1 MKTKPTKNNK
11 QTVHKKTTTSYI
23 SLPHSL
29 SEAIQS
35 LNLSK
40 TDKSHCYKFVGI
52 LLRDSLDEHGDLVS
66 FTPKPQ
72 KYIIKSF
79 DNSYHVWLHELLNNQ
94 IVVRSDYYSH
104 EEGIC
109 YDYKVSP
116 SFFLEDDSSSTLC
129 IYKSCKPLISL
140 GYKDIIKGINKES
153 NTLYNWFAD
162 DMETLVIDYNKL
174 ESILKDKL
182 ENLSIDQFEVDYQIQ
197 AKSVQLTITC
207 GKKTKSFYTRTT
219 NAIAMA
225 HRQDKSLI
233 NDEGKYKIDTIE
245 GFIQKKRQAINFYY
259 QNSITRLK
267 KKNYTASRNETN
279 NRLDTNLTNMS
290 SLLVDEICFQNN
302 LMQLDLASSQF
313 CLFSNHLTHKLTTDD
328 FIRFKT
334 LSSSGNLYASIQQEL
349 GLKSLEEAKNAM
361 FEILFSARNNKTTY
375 KSKLKEVFPSVVAW
389 IDEYKKV
396 HGDNQFSIMLQQIE
410 SDLFIDKILKRV
422 KKLKY
427 FCLTKHDSLIIRR
440 SDHEAI
446 LSIVK
451 EEFEKIGLEYTL
463 KITNLYGINEEHK
476 ISSNQQQQIEEEVVQ
491 EQEVI
496 DDEINIHEL
505 TAIDIRDLG
514 YTAIE
519 FKTSFGQVV
528 YIPKVF
534 ERYWNDIQSKL
545 GLMNRLSKESDQI
558 GFDIELRR
566 IVQNLVDSN
575 CIV

>member
-1 MKTKPTKNNK
+1 MKTKSTKNNK
-11 QTVHKKTTTSYI
+11 QLVHKKTTTSYI
-23 SLPHSL
+23 SLPQSL
-29 SEAIQS
+29 SEAILS

-79 DNSYHVWLHELLNNQ
+79 DNSYNVWLNELLNNQ
-94 IVVRSDYYSH
+94 IVIRSYYYSH

-116 SFFLEDDSSSTLC
+116 SFFLEDSSSTLC
-129 IYKSCKPLISL
+129 IYKSCKPLISM
-140 GYKDIIKGINKES
+140 GYKDIIKGINKET

-162 DMETLVIDYNKL
+162 DMDSFVTDYNKL

-182 ENLSIDQFEVDYQIQ
+182 DNLSIDQFEVDYQIQ
-197 AKSVQLTITC
+197 AKSVQLTITHS
-207 GKKTKSFYTRTT
+207 KKTKSFYTSTT

-225 HRQDKSLI
+225 HKQGKSLI

-267 KKNYTASRNETN
+267 NKNYTASRNETN

-290 SLLVDEICFQNN
+290 SLLVDEICLQNN

-313 CLFSNHLTHKLTTDD
+313 CLFSNHLTHKLATDD

-349 GLKSLEEAKNAM
+349 GLKSVKEAKNAM
-361 FEILFSARNNKTTY
+361 FEILFSARNNKTLF

-389 IDEYKKV
+389 IDEYKKA

-410 SDLFIDKILKRV
+410 SDLFIDRILKRV

-440 SDHEAI
+440 SDYEAI

-463 KITNLYGINEEHK
+463 KITNLYGVNEEHK

-491 EQEVI
+491 EQALKN
-496 DDEINIHEL
+496 DGINIHEL

-514 YTAIE
+514 YTDIE

-528 YIPKVF
+528 YVPRVF
-534 ERYWNDIQSKL
+534 EKYWNDIQSKL

-566 IVQNLVDSN
+566 IVQNSVNIES
-575 CIV
+575 IV

>member
-11 QTVHKKTTTSYI
+11 QLVHKKTTTSYI
-23 SLPHSL
+23 SLPQSL

-79 DNSYHVWLHELLNNQ
+79 DNSYHLWLYELLNNH
-94 IVVRSDYYSH
+94 IVIRSDYYSH

-116 SFFLEDDSSSTLC
+116 SFFLEEGLSSTLC

-140 GYKDIIKGINKES
+140 GYKDIIKGINHET

-162 DMETLVIDYNKL
+162 DMDSLVIDYNKL

-182 ENLSIDQFEVDYQIQ
+182 DNLSIDQFEVDYQIQ
-197 AKSVQLTITC
+197 AKSVQLTITY
-207 GKKTKSFYTRTT
+207 GKKTKSFYTSTT

-225 HRQDKSLI
+225 HEQGKSLI
-233 NDEGKYKIDTIE
+233 NDEGKYKIDTTE

-267 KKNYTASRNETN
+267 NKNYTASRNETN

-313 CLFSNHLTHKLTTDD
+313 CLFSNHLTHKLATDD

-349 GLKSLEEAKNAM
+349 GLKSVKEAKNAM
-361 FEILFSARNNKTTY
+361 FEILFSARNNKTLF

-389 IDEYKKV
+389 IDEYKKAN
-396 HGDNQFSIMLQQIE
+396 GDNQFSIMLQQIE
-410 SDLFIDKILKRV
+410 SDLFIDRILKRV

-440 SDHEAI
+440 SDYEAI

-463 KITNLYGINEEHK
+463 KITNLYGVNEEHK
-476 ISSNQQQQIEEEVVQ
+476 ISSNQQQQIEEEV
-491 EQEVI
+491 EQELALKHY
-496 DDEINIHEL
+496 DINLHEL
-505 TAIDIRDLG
+505 TAIDIRDYG
-514 YTAIE
+514 YTNIE

-528 YIPKVF
+528 YVPRVF
-534 ERYWNDIQSKL
+534 QKYWSSVKSKL
-545 GLMNRLSKESDQI
+545 GLMNRLSREGSQLV
-558 GFDIELRR
+558 FDIELRK
-566 IVQNLVDSN
+566 IVQNIFDTDCV
-575 CIV
+575 V

>member
-11 QTVHKKTTTSYI
+11 QLVHKKTTTSYI
-23 SLPHSL
+23 SLPQSL
-29 SEAIQS
+29 TEAIQN

-52 LLRDSLDEHGDLVS
+52 LLCDSLDEHGDLVS

-79 DNSYHVWLHELLNNQ
+79 DNSYHLWLYELLNNH
-94 IVVRSDYYSH
+94 IVIRSDYYSH

-109 YDYKVSP
+109 YDYKVFP
-116 SFFLEDDSSSTLC
+116 SFFLEDSSSTLC

-140 GYKDIIKGINKES
+140 GYKDIVKGINLET

-162 DMETLVIDYNKL
+162 DMDSFVTDYNKL

-182 ENLSIDQFEVDYQIQ
+182 DNLSINQFEVDYQIQ
-197 AKSVQLTITC
+197 AKSVQLTITHS
-207 GKKTKSFYTRTT
+207 KKTKSFYTSTT

-225 HRQDKSLI
+225 HKQGKSLI

-267 KKNYTASRNETN
+267 NKNYTASRNETN

-290 SLLVDEICFQNN
+290 SLLVDEICLQNN

-313 CLFSNHLTHKLTTDD
+313 CLFSNHLTHKLATDD

-349 GLKSLEEAKNAM
+349 GLKSVKEAKNAM
-361 FEILFSARNNKTTY
+361 FEILFSARNNKTLF

-389 IDEYKKV
+389 IDEYKKA

-410 SDLFIDKILKRV
+410 SDLFIDRILKRV

-440 SDHEAI
+440 SDYEAI

-463 KITNLYGINEEHK
+463 KITNLYGVNEEHK

-491 EQEVI
+491 EQALKN
-496 DDEINIHEL
+496 DGINIHEL

-514 YTAIE
+514 YTDIE

-528 YIPKVF
+528 YVPRVF
-534 ERYWNDIQSKL
+534 EKYWNDIQSKL

-566 IVQNLVDSN
+566 IVQNSVNIES
-575 CIV
+575 IV

>member
-11 QTVHKKTTTSYI
+11 QLVHKKTTTSYI
-23 SLPHSL
+23 SLPQSL

-35 LNLSK
+35 LSLSK
-40 TDKSHCYKFVGI
+40 TDKSHCYKLVGI

-79 DNSYHVWLHELLNNQ
+79 DNSYHVWLHELLNNH
-94 IVVRSDYYSH
+94 IVIRSDYYSH

-109 YDYKVSP
+109 YDYQVST
-116 SFFLEDDSSSTLC
+116 SFFLEDGLSSTLC

-140 GYKDIIKGINKES
+140 GYKDIIKGINHES

-162 DMETLVIDYNKL
+162 DMDSLVIDYNKL

-197 AKSVQLTITC
+197 AKSVQLTTTHS
-207 GKKTKSFYTRTT
+207 KKTKRFYTSTT
-219 NAIAMA
+219 NAIDMA
-225 HRQDKSLI
+225 HKQGKSLI

-267 KKNYTASRNETN
+267 NKNYTASRNETN
-279 NRLDTNLTNMS
+279 KRLDTNLTNMS
-290 SLLVDEICFQNN
+290 SLLVDEICLQNN

-313 CLFSNHLTHKLTTDD
+313 CLFSNHLTQKLATDD

-334 LSSSGNLYASIQQEL
+334 LSSSGNLYASIQQVL
-349 GLKSLEEAKNAM
+349 GLKSVKEAKNAM
-361 FEILFSARNNKTTY
+361 FEILFSARNNKTLF

-389 IDEYKKV
+389 IDEYKKA

-410 SDLFIDKILKRV
+410 SDLFIDRILKRV

-440 SDHEAI
+440 SDYEAI

-463 KITNLYGINEEHK
+463 KITNLYGVNEEHK
-476 ISSNQQQQIEEEVVQ
+476 ISWNQQQQIEEEVVQ

-496 DDEINIHEL
+496 DDVININEL

-514 YTAIE
+514 YTDIE

-528 YIPKVF
+528 YVPRVF
-534 ERYWNDIQSKL
+534 QKYWSNVKSKL
-545 GLMNRLSKESDQI
+545 GLMNRLSREGSQL
-558 GFDIELRR
+558 GFDIELRK
-566 IVQNLVDSN
+566 IVQNIVDTD
-575 CIV
+575 CVV

>member
-1 MKTKPTKNNK
+1 
-11 QTVHKKTTTSYI
+11 
-23 SLPHSL
+23 LPQSL

-52 LLRDSLDEHGDLVS
+52 LLRDSLDEHGDLIS
-66 FTPKPQ
+66 LTPKPQ

-79 DNSYHVWLHELLNNQ
+79 DNSYHIWLHELLNNK
-94 IVVRSDYYSH
+94 IVIRSDYYSH
-104 EEGIC
+104 VEGIC
-109 YDYKVSP
+109 YDYKVFP
-116 SFFLEDDSSSTLC
+116 SFFLEEDSSSTLC

-140 GYKDIIKGINKES
+140 GYKDIIKGINHET
-153 NTLYNWFAD
+153 NTMYNWFAD
-162 DMETLVIDYNKL
+162 DMDSLVIDYNKL
-174 ESILKDKL
+174 ETILKDKL

-197 AKSVQLTITC
+197 AKSVQLTITY
-207 GKKTKSFYTRTT
+207 GKKTKSFYTSTT

-225 HRQDKSLI
+225 HKQGKSLI

-267 KKNYTASRNETN
+267 NKNYMASRNETN

-290 SLLVDEICFQNN
+290 SLLVDEICLQNN
-302 LMQLDLASSQF
+302 LMQLDLSSSQF
-313 CLFSNHLTHKLTTDD
+313 NLCSNHLTHKLTTDD

-334 LSSSGNLYASIQQEL
+334 LSSSGNLYTSIQQEL
-349 GLKSLEEAKNAM
+349 GLKSVKEAKNAM
-361 FEILFSARNNKTTY
+361 FEILFSARNNKTLF

-389 IDEYKKV
+389 IDEYKKA

-440 SDHEAI
+440 SDYEAI

-463 KITNLYGINEEHK
+463 KITNLYGVNEEHK

-491 EQEVI
+491 ELEVI
-496 DDEINIHEL
+496 DGVINIHEL

-514 YTAIE
+514 YTDIE

-528 YIPKVF
+528 YVPRVF
-534 ERYWNDIQSKL
+534 QKYWSNVKSKL
-545 GLMNRLSKESDQI
+545 GLMNRLSREGSQL
-558 GFDIELRR
+558 GFDIELRK
-566 IVQNLVDSN
+566 IVQNIVDTD
-575 CIV
+575 CVV